1 MKPHRIFPSSEP
13 SVSFPAA
20 SYANRRFWTISA
32 LSGLMLAAACLP
44 AALAD
49 DENPF
54 TKHPEP
60 PLVGRW
66 DLTAHGPKGDY
77 PSWLEVRMLGFRTL
91 VGSYVGQFGSARPV
105 SFVKHENGSFR
116 FSIPPQWEHRLTDVV
131 IEGKLDGD
139 TIRGVVTDDEGKP
152 LAWEGVRAPALTRGA
167 EPKWGKAIDLFN
179 GRDLAGWKQ
188 RFPDKKNGWVVRDGI
203 LANDTPGN
211 DLLTESKFTDF
222 KLHAEFRYPKGSNS
236 GIYLRGRYE
245 VQVED
250 NFGKAPDSHYIG
262 GVYGFL
268 TPNRNTAKPAG
279 EWQTMDITLV
289 GRLVTVALNG
299 EEVIVRQNIPG
310 ITGGAM
316 DSNEAAPGPVLL
328 QGDHG
333 PVEFRKVT
341 ITTAE

>member
-1 MKPHRIFPSSEP
+1 MK
-13 SVSFPAA
+13 
-20 SYANRRFWTISA
+20 TSA
-32 LSGLMLAAACLP
+32 ISGLMLAAACLP
-44 AALAD
+44 ALA

-66 DLTAHGPKGDY
+66 DLTVHGPMGDY
-77 PSWLEVRMLGFRTL
+77 PSWLEVRQLGFRTL
-91 VGSYVGQFGSARPV
+91 VGSYVGRFGSARPV
-105 SFVKHENGSFR
+105 SFVKHEDGSFR
-116 FSIPPQWEHRLTDVV
+116 FSIPPQWERRLTDVV
-131 IEGKLDGD
+131 VEGKLDGD
-139 TIRGVVTDDEGKP
+139 KIRGEVTDDEGKP
-152 LAWEGVRAPALTRGA
+152 LAWEGVRAPALNREG
-167 EPKWGKAIDLFN
+167 EPKWGKAIELFN
-179 GRDLAGWKQ
+179 GRDLIGWKQ

-203 LANDTPGN
+203 LANDAPGN
-211 DLLTESKFTDF
+211 DLLTETKFTDF
-222 KLHAEFRYPKGSNS
+222 KLHVEFRYPKGSNS
-236 GIYLRGRYE
+236 GVYLRGRYE

-299 EEVIVRQNIPG
+299 EQVIVRQTIPG

-316 DSNEAAPGPVLL
+316 DSDEAAPGPVLL

-341 ITTAE
+341 ITAAE